1 MNMEDLPRL
10 LNDRSLSY
18 VCMKGNDGLEIVRT
32 EDSYPFTPTNEYKTT
47 DFVDAA
53 GVQNILGT
61 DKR

>member
-1 MNMEDLPRL
+1 M
-10 LNDRSLSY
+10 Y
-18 VCMKGNDGLEIVRT
+18 VMKGNDGLEIVRT